1 MLLCGPCN
9 SRQGSKRERSRG
21 CAPTTKT
28 GSSTGPPPNRP
39 SPPLGPLP
47 VSAPGRRRAWP
58 ATMRPT
64 PGPPGGLA
72 DDVEAG
78 ESCAP
83 SSRRAASYGSR
94 CVDDDF
100 DVVVLFSGDSDL
112 LPALER
118 AASASVACE
127 TAAWAAGGRR
137 LPTKPYITWE
147 HRLRRHDY
155 DQAHDSF
162 DYR

>member
-1 MLLCGPCN
+1 MPRSSVRSQKPVPSASLTASPAADYRTGRP
-9 SRQGSKRERSRG
+9 REKG
-21 CAPTTKT
+21 IDVQIA
-28 GSSTGPPPNRP
+28 
-39 SPPLGPLP
+39 LD
-47 VSAPGRRRAWP
+47 
-58 ATMRPT
+58 
-64 PGPPGGLA
+64 LA
-72 DDVEAG
+72 FGA
-78 ESCAP
+78 
-83 SSRRAASYGSR
+83 
-94 CVDDDF
+94 VDDDC

-118 AASASVACE
+118 AASAGVVCE
-127 TAAWAAGGRR
+127 TAAWATEGRR